1 MNTTLRRL
9 ALSALIAA
17 PFLATS
23 TVSAQTPTREGTT
36 ITNIATA
43 SFTDAN
49 GNQYANVT
57 AQASIVV
64 GFMVSLDISASTAIT
79 PSAPSTGNEL
89 VYTIAN
95 NGNGIDNI
103 VLTPTVPAGIVVT
116 GYVFNGT
123 TYASIESLNTALATY
138 GFEPQTSV
146 EVTMVYDVL
155 LGYGGSTLPVAM
167 QVQSLRDANGA
178 GTDSTPTTVSP
189 PMLTSFTLTPD
200 GGNVNRLPSNGTTY
214 SEVFTITNT
223 GNRQDT
229 YSLTSS
235 NGTVLTIGSVN
246 GTTGLSSSITVAAG
260 ATQTF
265 TVIYSVSE
273 VAAGSSQQLA
283 VAAVSSNDAAVT
295 EEGHYTISVIKAA
308 LAMTKSAFMEN
319 QTTPITGNVLPGQV
333 VWYRLT
339 ITNNGAAPAKSVQ
352 IIDPLP
358 TQLNYVSSNGT
369 GWTTSELSGTVTA
382 NLGSDLAPG
391 ASATVWIKT
400 TIK

>member
-49 GNQYANVT
+49 GNQYADVT

-64 GFMVSLDISASTAIT
+64 GFMVSLDISASSAIT

-103 VLTPTVPAGIVVT
+103 ALTPTVPEGIVVT
-116 GYVFNGT
+116 GYVFNGV
-123 TYASIESLNTALATY
+123 TYATIEALNAALATY
-138 GFEPQTSV
+138 GFEPQTSIQI
-146 EVTMVYDVL
+146 TMVYDVL
-155 LGYGGSTLPVAM
+155 LGYGGSTLEVEM
-167 QVQSLRDANGA
+167 QVESLRDPNGA
-178 GTDSTPTTVSP
+178 GTDDTPTTISP

-223 GNRQDT
+223 GNREDT
-229 YSLTSS
+229 YALTSS
-235 NGTVLTIGSVN
+235 NGAVLTILSVN
-246 GTTGLSSSITVAAG
+246 GSTSSASITVAAG

-265 TVIYSVSE
+265 TVVYSVGD
-273 VAAGSSQQLA
+273 VAAGSSQQLT
-283 VAAVSSNDAAVT
+283 VSAVSSNDAAIT
-295 EEGHYTISVIKAA
+295 DDGYYSISVIRAA

-319 QTTPITGNVLPGQV
+319 QTTPITGDVLPGQV

-352 IIDPLP
+352 IVDPLP
-358 TQLNYVSSNGT
+358 AQLDYISSNGT
-369 GWTTSELSGTVTA
+369 GWTTSESGGTVTA
-382 NLGSDLAPG
+382 DLGSDLAPG